1 MSEID
6 RIFREQ
12 DELLTAWRYNTVKMI
27 FLGFNA
33 LLFFNWVIWLILL
46 ENDLIVSVLS
56 ALAFIVSVFLYQKQA
71 KVLGVIVNVQW
82 SAVTTPPIV
91 IMLGLLSFF

>member
-82 SAVTTPPIV
+82 SAVTTLPIV